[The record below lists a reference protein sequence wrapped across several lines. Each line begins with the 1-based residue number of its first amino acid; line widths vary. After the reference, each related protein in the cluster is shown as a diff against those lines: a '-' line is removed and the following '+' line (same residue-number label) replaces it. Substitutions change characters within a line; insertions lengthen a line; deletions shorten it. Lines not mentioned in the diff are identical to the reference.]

1 MNAED
6 IIELIEYFR
15 NLDNNELQ
23 IQLKELKEYFDVNL
37 ALTQQRIIDEI
48 FEYIDTKFKSNLPF

>member
-23 IQLKELKEYFDVNL
+23 IQLEELKEYFDVNL

>member
-23 IQLKELKEYFDVNL
+23 IQLEELKEYFDVNL

-48 FEYIDTKFKSNLPF
+48 FEYIDTKFKSKLPF